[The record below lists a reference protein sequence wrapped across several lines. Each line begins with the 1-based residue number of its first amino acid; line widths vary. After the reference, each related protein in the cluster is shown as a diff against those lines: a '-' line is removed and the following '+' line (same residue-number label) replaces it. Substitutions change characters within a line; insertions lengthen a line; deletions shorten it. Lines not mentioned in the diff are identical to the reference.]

1 MSNNSTKIIIC
12 LVMLLIIFVI
22 YLSNNN
28 IKPYFDLFQESL
40 TVRNKYVKLED
51 KNKLLVGSMDLS
63 KINENDIYVSGTTLS
78 NKYCSYINNENK
90 DNCLTK
96 NIIHKIKNIPH
107 QYTDSKPEI
116 CITSQASSVYIL
128 SYFRR
133 C

>member
-40 TVRNKYVKLED
+40 TVRNQYVKLED

-63 KINENDIYVSGTTLS
+63 KINENL
-78 NKYCSYINNENK
+78 KKHEK
-90 DNCLTK
+90 HK
-96 NIIHKIKNIPH
+96 N
-107 QYTDSKPEI
+107 
-116 CITSQASSVYIL
+116 
-128 SYFRR
+128 R
-133 C
+133 